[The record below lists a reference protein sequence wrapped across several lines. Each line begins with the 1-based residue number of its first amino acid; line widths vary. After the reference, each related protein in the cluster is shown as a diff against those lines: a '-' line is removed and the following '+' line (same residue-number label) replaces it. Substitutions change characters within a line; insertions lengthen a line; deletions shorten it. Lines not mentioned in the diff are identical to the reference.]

1 MPSYLASSP
10 YGLVLRPSPEHAAGT
25 FAVGVVVGDPETLRS
40 MPIEVVQVDLG
51 DRLSCGVWFGYL
63 RERDSTFR
71 HGLSRVKMQRMLN
84 LLWPN
89 QGRVPKACIHAW

>member
-1 MPSYLASSP
+1 MEVKQAAEVADTLRRAEQGAELSSP

-63 RERDSTFR
+63 RE
-71 HGLSRVKMQRMLN
+71 QR
-84 LLWPN
+84 
-89 QGRVPKACIHAW
+89 R

>member
-1 MPSYLASSP
+1 MEVKQAAEVADTLRRAEQGAELSSP

-63 RERDSTFR
+63 REKRR
-71 HGLSRVKMQRMLN
+71 
-84 LLWPN
+84 
-89 QGRVPKACIHAW
+89 